1 MNGACGKVKRAL
13 VPGTFDPITVGH
25 IDVIERSAQL
35 FDEVIV
41 GVAASMN
48 KHASGT
54 LFTLDERV
62 ELARLVLSH
71 LDNVTIMPFSNL
83 LVDFACSIDAQVI
96 VKGLRALTDFEMEF
110 QMAALN
116 YHLNKDMET
125 MFIMSSPENM
135 YLSSSVVK
143 EIASMGGDVSTLVPP
158 EVDAAL
164 CRKFS

>member
-1 MNGACGKVKRAL
+1 MEPSRGAVKRAL

-35 FDEVIV
+35 FDEIVV
-41 GVAASMN
+41 GVAESKN
-48 KHASGT
+48 KRGAGT
-54 LFTLDERV
+54 LFTLEERV
-62 ELARLVLSH
+62 ALASEALAAYP
-71 LDNVTIMPFSNL
+71 NVSVTSFSCL
-83 LVDFACSIDAQVI
+83 LVDFARSIDAQVI

-143 EIASMGGDVSTLVPP
+143 EIAGLGGDVGTLVP
-158 EVDAAL
+158 ENVRGAL
-164 CRKFS
+164 AKKFS